1 MADYTVQDLQ
11 DNLDYLNNTK
21 QIIKQSII
29 NKGQSISDTD
39 TFRSYAD
46 KISAIETGKG
56 DVKLFET
63 EEAMQADTKAEEG
76 DLAVVYKNEIN
87 VDTFKGLYE
96 YDSNYK
102 DTNSIQLV
110 NISNTEISD
119 YSENFSF
126 IWNNSFGTV
135 IDLSKLK
142 KCLDK
147 MNEDLSKSNFYIF
160 VKDNEI
166 YASPY
171 DNASNNISNVYILNT
186 GEIIG
191 LGPNLAAY
199 KDLSTLP
206 SVQMYKLNLDTSTY
220 TLYQTINVSQTTY
233 KRDKTYYFYYYPFIP
248 DTFCLYGYNNL
259 INELNY
265 CLIFPNNDGTYKL
278 IPSNIN
284 VNMDKSY
291 LVSSKYILAPTQL
304 TLAASNELLSGK
316 IAYGKN
322 GVVTGTLEPGLDT
335 SDATA
340 TTNDIIAPKTAYVNG
355 EKITGTMPNN
365 GTLNYTPNTTQQTIP
380 AGYTSGGTVAGDSNL
395 IPENIKKDVSIF
407 NVVGTMSGDTAT
419 YNYETTDYTI
429 SHIDNTDAVT
439 YMDVLQDYALI
450 EFTGPRVDLYHKVDN
465 TWTLLKNITTKSI
478 EAADGSQ
485 DSISKGTSRIIKVE
499 NNIVYIY
506 TGVIDTAAKIIGYI
520 FTYNINTQ
528 ELDKHVIENT
538 TSDSVGT
545 MDIMTYNS
553 NYFITGLSKNTVAW
567 YSIDFDNYTITEI
580 NEDYSGRGN
589 TAIKNN
595 VWLSTLYYRTGYIF
609 NTASGTAQKFGDINM
624 DGSIAAILFDET
636 KVIKNDGNVYEINV
650 EWQIGNKVGESNY
663 LDVFTNNEKLYC
675 INSKYYRYED
685 SLYELTVTDT
695 TYTFTLVT
703 TNTNIDRCNNT
714 IYLTTPV
721 GDTAINNFYEFIPG
735 TTIVSMNYDGDVWYN
750 HPVYNG
756 ATSDKVLSG
765 NYTYDQN
772 HNVVQ
777 GTMPNKGDLTVT
789 PSLSDQN
796 FGEGYYSSITVNEV
810 TSAIDSDIKP
820 ENIKDG
826 VNILGVVGTLETGL
840 DTSSDNPITASDVA
854 LGKEGFVNG
863 EKIIGTVTTTKYGA
877 SSAWQ
882 TNEVT
887 RRDAASAL
895 DLTTYISPNNPE
907 QPKLFRGNNK
917 LSLTAGYE
925 KVAEVIGLTPEKLVV
940 GNTILGIEGTA
951 FTGIDTSDAN
961 ATAEDIAEDKTAY
974 VKGQKITGTISTL
987 PYGANPAW
995 QTHELELRGT
1005 ALDVKTYLSV
1015 NNPKQPRLFRGNN
1028 KLSLAVSYDDLANT
1042 IGLTPEKLVAGNTI
1056 IGVKGTATS
1065 LDTSDAD
1072 AIAEDILINKTAYVN
1087 GQKITGTLPLFPNTR
1102 TFTVSNAGVTNNIE
1116 DNTLDLTTINT
1127 TKQILDSNVSMNFN
1141 ADYSDVAT
1149 AIGLT
1154 AEKIV
1159 SGNTILGVE
1168 GTYEGN
1174 TGDDVSNYISSEKG
1188 TGITSG
1194 RLTDYIVQIPMIDTS
1209 EVTSM
1214 GNMFQY
1220 FNMLK
1225 TIPLID
1231 TSKVTTMTSM
1241 FSNCTNLQTIPLL
1254 NTSEVTSMTNMF
1266 EYCYSLQTIP
1276 LIDTSKVTSMGNMF
1290 NHCETLTSIPQI
1302 DTSKVTSMGS
1312 MFAYCSSLQTVP
1324 VLDFSSATSMYK
1336 VFNYCEALS
1345 NDSLNNILASLLTA
1359 TSYKG
1364 TKNLK
1369 YIGLTETQAQTCTTL
1384 SNWAACEEA
1393 GWTTGY

>member
-29 NKGQSISDTD
+29 NKGQAISDTD

-63 EEAMQADTKAEEG
+63 EEAMQADTKAKEG

-110 NISNTEISD
+110 NISNTEITE

-126 IWNNSFGTV
+126 NWNNSFGTV

-171 DNASNNISNVYILNT
+171 DETSNNISNVYILNT

-259 INELNY
+259 TNELNY

-340 TTNDIIAPKTAYVNG
+340 TANDIIAPKTAYVNG
-355 EKITGTMPNN
+355 GKITGTMPNN
-365 GTLNYTPNTTQQTIP
+365 GTLNYTPNTAQQTIP
-380 AGYTSGGTVAGDSNL
+380 AGYTSGGTLAGDSNL

-407 NVVGTMSGDTAT
+407 NVIGTMSGDTAT

-429 SHIDNTDAVT
+429 SHIDSTDAVT

-478 EAADGSQ
+478 AAADGSQ

-506 TGVIDTAAKIIGYI
+506 TGVIDTNAKIIGYI

-553 NYFITGLSKNTVAW
+553 NYMITGLSEKTVTW

-580 NEDYSGRGN
+580 NEAYSGRGN

-756 ATSDKVLSG
+756 AISSEILEG
-765 NYTYDQN
+765 NYSYDAN
-772 HNVVQ
+772 HSVVQ
-777 GTMPNKGDLTVT
+777 GTMPNNGDLEIT
-789 PSLSDQN
+789 PSSSVQN
-796 FGEGYYSSITVNEV
+796 FDNGYYNSIKVQATITTDDATAVAE
-810 TSAIDSDIKP
+810 DIA
-820 ENIKDG
+820 DG
-826 VNILGVVGTLETGL
+826 K
-840 DTSSDNPITASDVA
+840 TAYV
-854 LGKEGFVNG
+854 KG
-863 EKIIGTVTTTKYGA
+863 EKITGTVFTTPYGA
-877 SSAWQ
+877 NIAWQ
-882 TNEVT
+882 THEVT
-887 RRDAASAL
+887 RRDDASAL
-895 DLTTYISPNNPE
+895 DLTTYISVNAPK
-907 QPKLFRGNNK
+907 QPRLFRGNNK
-917 LSLTAGYE
+917 LILSAHYE
-925 KVAEVIGLTPEKLVV
+925 KVAEVIGLTADKIAE

-951 FTGIDTSDAN
+951 SAGLDTSDAN

-974 VKGQKITGTISTL
+974 VKGQKITGSVMTTAK
-987 PYGANPAW
+987 GASPAW
-995 QTHELELRGT
+995 QTHDIVSNSGNG
-1005 ALDVKTYLSV
+1005 ALYASTIISNGDK
-1015 NNPKQPRLFRGNN
+1015 PRLYQGSN
-1028 KLSLAVSYDDLANT
+1028 KLSLTLSWEDVSNV
-1042 IGLTPEKLVAGNTI
+1042 IGLTSDKIVAGNTI

-1116 DNTLDLTTINT
+1116 DSTLDLTTINT

-1154 AEKIV
+1154 PEKIIE
-1159 SGNTILGVE
+1159 GNTIIGVE
-1168 GTYEGN
+1168 GTAT

-1188 TGITSG
+1188 VGITNG
-1194 RLTDYIVQIPMIDTS
+1194 RLTDYIVQIPLIDTS
-1209 EVTSM
+1209 EAVSM
-1214 GNMFQY
+1214 NNMFQY

-1225 TIPLID
+1225 TIPL
-1231 TSKVTTMTSM
+1231 
-1241 FSNCTNLQTIPLL
+1241 
-1254 NTSEVTSMTNMF
+1254 
-1266 EYCYSLQTIP
+1266 
-1276 LIDTSKVTSMGNMF
+1276 
-1290 NHCETLTSIPQI
+1290 I

-1324 VLDFSSATSMYK
+1324 LLNTSEVTSMTNMFQYCYSLQTIPLLDTSKVTSMGNMFHHCEALTSIPQIDTSKVTSMSSMFAYCSSLQTVPVLDLSSATSMYK

-1364 TKNLK
+1364 TKTLN
-1369 YIGLTETQAQTCTTL
+1369 YMGLTETQATTCTTL